1 MYIIMN
7 VTSINPQLVEAFYAE
22 EIGPGM
28 DILRQTQERQS
39 LVFENRDIRAMVK
52 SQMPVHDR
60 AK

>member
-1 MYIIMN
+1 MN
-7 VTSINPQLVEAFYAE
+7 VTSINPQLIEAFYAE

-28 DILRQTQERQS
+28 NILRQTQERQS